1 MLHVSCFMNIIGHQ
15 KQLSILEN
23 AIKKNAVSQ
32 AYLFLGP
39 ENVGKFTIAVDFGK
53 KLTGSGK
60 DLNPNLYIVKPEINE
75 ENSKQK
81 EIKIEAIK
89 DLQHWLGL
97 AAYAGNIKVAIIDE
111 AQKLNRTSQNAL
123 LKTLEEARPETVVIL
138 VAQDENKILPTI
150 LSRCHKIKFGTV
162 SNQELQTSSAEEIGN
177 DVLFWSI
184 GKPGLFKKLSHEG
197 KEMEFRQEVFREF
210 QGIFSKNVMEKMALA
225 ETMSEDIEM
234 TIRKLNLWLVII
246 RESIVSGNINED
258 FTGKKIKLLENIE
271 RSLKLITG
279 TNANV
284 KMVLEN
290 LLISF

>member
-1 MLHVSCFMNIIGHQ
+1 MQIIGHQ
-15 KQLSILEN
+15 KQLNILNKSIE
-23 AIKKNAVSQ
+23 KKNVAQ

-39 ENVGKFTIAVDFGK
+39 ENVGKFTIALDFGK

-60 DLNPNLYIVKPEINE
+60 DLNPNLYIVTPEINE

-97 AAYAGNIKVAIIDE
+97 SAYEGKMKVAVIDE
-111 AQKLNRTSQNAL
+111 AQKLNKTAQNAL

-138 VAQDENKILPTI
+138 VAQDKNKILPTI

-162 SNQELQTSSAEEIGN
+162 SNEELQMSSEEEIGA

-184 GKPGLFKKLSHEG
+184 GKPGLFKKLSSEG
-197 KEMEFRQEVFREF
+197 KEREFRQEVFKEF
-210 QGIFSKNVMEKMALA
+210 QSIFSKNVMEKMVLA
-225 ETMSEDIEM
+225 ENMSEDIGLSVQ
-234 TIRKLNLWLVII
+234 KLNLWLVII
-246 RESIVSGNINED
+246 RDSIVSGNINED
-258 FTGKKIKLLENIE
+258 FTGKKIALLEKIE
-271 RSLKLITG
+271 KSLKLITS
-279 TNANV
+279 TNANA
-284 KMVLEN
+284 KMIIEN

>member
-1 MLHVSCFMNIIGHQ
+1 MQIIGHK

-23 AIKKNAVSQ
+23 AMKKRAVSQ

-39 ENVGKFTIAVDFGK
+39 ENVGKFTIALDFGK

-89 DLQHWLGL
+89 DLQHWLSL
-97 AAYAGNIKVAIIDE
+97 SSYAENMKVAIIDE
-111 AQKLNRTSQNAL
+111 AQKLNKTAQNAL
-123 LKTLEEARPETVVIL
+123 LKTLEEARLNTVTIL
-138 VAQDENKILPTI
+138 VSQDEKKILPTI

-162 SNQELQTSSAEEIGN
+162 SNGELQESSEEEIGK

-184 GKPGLFKKLSHEG
+184 GKPGIFKKLLESG
-197 KEMEFRQEVFREF
+197 TEMEFRQEVFREF
-210 QGIFSKNVMEKMALA
+210 KNIFSQNVLERMVLA
-225 ETMSEDIEM
+225 ETMSGDIEM
-234 TIRKLNLWLVII
+234 TIKKLNLWLVII
-246 RESIVSGNINED
+246 RESIVSANFNED
-258 FTGKKIKLLENIE
+258 FTVKKIELLEKIE
-271 RSLKLITG
+271 KSLNLINQ
-279 TNANV
+279 TNANA